1 MDYANAGNLANRTI
15 NRIEEIAGKHPGY
28 RRAHAKGNVFE
39 GTFTPTGEVSHLTT
53 ASHLTDTKVNVLTR
67 FSNVSPNPKTPDI
80 LSVVKGM
87 SVQFQSSSLEI
98 TNLVTVT
105 VPLFVTK
112 SPETFL
118 EILKT
123 VRSFK
128 NGKPR
133 FKDMV
138 KLFTA
143 YPEGRKAF
151 QIIRKL
157 KHIKSYATGRYYAI
171 HAFYLV
177 NKEGIRTP
185 VKFEWEPEV
194 GVETLS
200 VKDMVGLSND
210 YLENELHQRLEN
222 EEVKFR
228 LYIIIGEPDDITDD
242 PTLLWPK
249 ERKRM
254 NAGVL
259 TVKKMITVDNENLVF
274 DPTVL
279 TKGIECSDDQI
290 LQFRKHAYIESY
302 DRRKMGE

>member
-1 MDYANAGNLANRTI
+1 MDHANTRELAHRTV

-28 RRAHAKGNVFE
+28 RRAHAKGSVCE
-39 GTFTPTGEVSHLTT
+39 GTFKPTGEVSHLTT
-53 ASHLTDTKVNVLTR
+53 APHLRDEEVNVLTR

-87 SVQFQSSSLEI
+87 SVQFQSTSKEI

-105 VPLFVTK
+105 IPLFVTK

-123 VRSFK
+123 VTSFK
-128 NGKPR
+128 KGKPQL
-133 FKDMV
+133 KDMV
-138 KLFTA
+138 KLFTS

-151 QIIRKL
+151 QMIRKL
-157 KHIKSYATGRYYAI
+157 KHVKSYATGYYYAI
-171 HAFYLV
+171 HAFYLI

-185 VKFEWEPEV
+185 VKFEWEPEA

-200 VKDMVGLSND
+200 VKEMVGLSND
-210 YLENELHQRLEN
+210 YLEKELHQRLEN

-228 LYIIIGEPDDITDD
+228 LYIIIGEPGDVTDD
-242 PTLLWPK
+242 PTQLWPK
-249 ERKRM
+249 ERKRL

-259 TVKKMITVDNENLVF
+259 TVKKMITADNDLIF

-279 TKGIECSDDQI
+279 TKGIECSDDPI
-290 LQFRKHAYIESY
+290 LLFRKHAYADSY
-302 DRRKMGE
+302 DRRKVGE

>member
-1 MDYANAGNLANRTI
+1 MDDTNTRNLANRTI

-39 GTFTPTGEVSHLTT
+39 GIFTPTGKVSHLTT
-53 ASHLTDTKVNVLTR
+53 ASHLTDKEGHVLIR
-67 FSNVSPNPKTPDI
+67 FSNISPNPKTPDI

-87 SVQFQSSSLEI
+87 SVQFQSSSQDI

-128 NGKPR
+128 NGKPQ
-133 FKDMV
+133 FKEMV

-157 KHIKSYATGRYYAI
+157 KHVKSYATGHYYAI

-185 VKFEWEPEV
+185 VKFEWEPEA

-210 YLENELHQRLEN
+210 YLENELHQRLETK
-222 EEVKFR
+222 EVKFS
-228 LYIIIGEPDDITDD
+228 LYIVIGEPGDVTND
-242 PTLLWPK
+242 PTQSWPK
-249 ERKRM
+249 ERKRI

-259 TVKKMITVDNENLVF
+259 TVKKMITAGNNLIF

-279 TKGIECSDDQI
+279 TKGIECSDDEI
-290 LQFRKHAYIESY
+290 LLFRKHAYADSY
-302 DRRKMGE
+302 NRRKIGE